1 MNHFLPECP
10 YMNDWPNNAIFVWL
24 VFKAMALESYCL
36 EIITDAGKKSP
47 LLLQVPL
54 VDLTGPEVILR

>member
-36 EIITDAGKKSP
+36 EIITDAGKNHHSCYRY
-47 LLLQVPL
+47 LW
-54 VDLTGPEVILR
+54 